1 MSEDV
6 GAVSVRC
13 VGAAGDIGKGILLF
27 GSVAEFFLV
36 IPSGGRGRV
45 ERKRARIA
53 LHYAYV
59 LHIGLHFR
67 NVGVLLKIIIVPVS
81 CDN

>member
-1 MSEDV
+1 MRTS
-6 GAVSVRC
+6 ASVSVRC

-53 LHYAYV
+53 LHYV
-59 LHIGLHFR
+59 LHIGLHSR
-67 NVGVLLKIIIVPVS
+67 NVSVLFKIIIVPVIIS
-81 CDN
+81 